1 MSNSINSFSPLQN
14 SALNRSA
21 LEKKYAPDRSRGDQ
35 SLGDP
40 LHLDV
45 VRRQKDP
52 KAQLKQ
58 VAQEM
63 ESLFV
68 NMMWKSMK
76 ATVPKNDFLNG
87 GQAEEIFDDMLSEE
101 RARAFSRTGTFKV
114 ADLIYKEYEKAL

>member
-1 MSNSINSFSPLQN
+1 MSNTISSFSPLQN
-14 SALNRSA
+14 PALNRSA
-21 LEKKYAPDRSRGDQ
+21 LEKKYVPERSNMDQ

-45 VRRQKDP
+45 VKRQKDP

-101 RARAFSRTGTFKV
+101 RSRALARTGTFKV